1 MNYANFLRMLQESN
15 RNDVDSVSTHLSVMI
30 AHMLKFKYQ
39 RHKQSRT
46 WITTIR
52 DQYNNAHK
60 QNMSKAAYNMVFEYS
75 NCIYIYNQAMRIANK
90 DMQDKYIKLPEECE
104 FDIEELY
111 NSDIDNIKEFLL
123 SYAKN
128 DSIKNEINKCIIE

>member
-1 MNYANFLRMLQESN
+1 MNHADFLHSLLESN
-15 RNDVDSVSTHLSVMI
+15 RNDVDNVSTYLSIMI

-60 QNMSKAAYNMVFEYS
+60 QNISKAAYNMVFEYS
-75 NCIYIYNQAMRIANK
+75 NCIYIYNQAVKIANK
-90 DMQDKYIKLPEECE
+90 DMQDRSIKLPEECE
-104 FDIEELY
+104 FDIEESY
-111 NSDIDNIKEFLL
+111 NSDIDNIKQFLL

-128 DSIKNEINKCIIE
+128 DSIRDEIERCIQ